1 MKLRPAVVLLLL
13 LLLTGLSG
21 LTCHAMSDNRPKNL
35 TVRYVTTDGT
45 TVFEKQYTDVSGL
58 TNEIQAYFNR
68 EFYLDTFNKEYEVV
82 GFRSEFYAN
91 PDYTERIL
99 EELSCSNRAELQENI
114 KSQLEADAPSKG
126 LVAVLVLRYTG
137 VQYSTT
143 NDVNVIVLNENSQKI
158 HEEHYT
164 IKAGEILS
172 IKPPEGADFL
182 SVNYAQTD
190 IWKLTNPQEVTGEI
204 VTVRFI
210 STILEHSIVFRVHV
224 TGSTVFEPSGEESV
238 PSGESAASVPE
249 PMSTERHVKESTM
262 VLTPNS
268 TPAGGSKTSA
278 AAGGSSAEGSGS
290 SGHSDDFRGVN
301 RSLMIIITGLILIL
315 LLVVLLRA
323 GEQNKRKKKKK
334 NPYGSLK

>member
-1 MKLRPAVVLLLL
+1 MMKLRPAVVLLLL
-13 LLLTGLSG
+13 LLAGLTGLS
-21 LTCHAMSDNRPKNL
+21 CHAMSDNRPKNL

-45 TVFEKQYTDVSGL
+45 TLFEKQYTDVSGL

-68 EFYLDTFNKEYEVV
+68 EYYLDTFNKEYEVI

-99 EELSCSNRAELQENI
+99 EELTCSNRAELQGNI
-114 KSQLEADAPSKG
+114 KSQLEADAAPRG

-158 HEEHYT
+158 HEENYT

-172 IKPPEGADFL
+172 IKPPEAADFL

-210 STILEHSIVFRVHV
+210 STVLEHSIVYRVHV
-224 TGSTVFEPSGEESV
+224 TDSTAFEPSESESV
-238 PSGESAASVPE
+238 ASGESAASVPV
-249 PMSTERHVKESTM
+249 PMSSERHTKESTM

-268 TPAGGSKTSA
+268 TPAAGSKTSA
-278 AAGGSSAEGSGS
+278 EAGGSTAEGGS
-290 SGHSDDFRGVN
+290 SGQSSDFRGVN

-323 GEQNKRKKKKK
+323 GEENKRKKKKK